1 MILNIKKVKMQ
12 YNYIETFC
20 FEDMGRENWIRLS
33 LIIRSKGKAKTI
45 GEDVVTL
52 LFLDNIDNL
61 LPFHIVLLSCI
72 VDDLKEKGYLIVLD
86 VLNEKLKRFIETDVY
101 FRSYWSGKKEDHIE
115 SPTIGRLNLWRI
127 TDTGKEGYSIS
138 VENYFKN
145 LFPGKDLSSLKTS
158 LNELYFNVFDHADAK
173 GNAFSYIY
181 YDENEKKIYIAICDY
196 GKGIAKTIKPV
207 YQLSKDS
214 EALKKS
220 LESGVSSNSKPHNK
234 GFGLDVVISSLSE
247 NNTFRMVSN
256 KGLLKL
262 SKNKG
267 SYEYKIFDLD
277 FDFEGTL
284 IYFELST
291 DGFPD
296 VDELNDFSL
305 DDL

>member
-1 MILNIKKVKMQ
+1 MRYNNIQTFYFETLNR
-12 YNYIETFC
+12 
-20 FEDMGRENWIRLS
+20 EDWIRLS
-33 LIIRSKGKAKTI
+33 LLIRAMGKAKDI
-45 GEDVVTL
+45 GKDVVTIS
-52 LFLDNIDNL
+52 FSDNISDF

-72 VDDLKEKGYLIVLD
+72 IDDLKEKGYLIVLNA
-86 VLNEKLKRFIETDVY
+86 LNVTLRNFIEDDVY
-101 FRSYWSGKKEDHIE
+101 FRAYWRGKKEDHID

-138 VENYFKN
+138 VENYFKT

-158 LNELYFNVFDHADAK
+158 LNELYFNVFDHADAR

-181 YDENEKKIYIAICDY
+181 YDESEKKIYIAICDY
-196 GKGIAKTIKPV
+196 GKGIARTIKPV

-262 SKNKG
+262 IKKEGAYNYSL
-267 SYEYKIFDLD
+267 FDLD

-291 DGFPD
+291 DCFPD
-296 VDELNDFSL
+296 SDELNDFL
-305 DDL
+305 FD